1 MNSNFFIVT
10 SQDTYKGFVMKNQ
23 AQTLRFGLYIYTG
36 IALLFLLMK
45 LFGLEDVGYLR
56 LLNIVIV
63 VHFTNR
69 LAKLH
74 NLRVFENN
82 YPAALSSLFFANAV
96 AVVLSVISF
105 AVYVTLFDP
114 DFIQNFKGGLLLHK
128 NISLGNACMALLF
141 EGMASNV
148 IISFATMQYW
158 KSETKLRR
166 PEITKK
172 VEKVE

>member
-1 MNSNFFIVT
+1 
-10 SQDTYKGFVMKNQ
+10 MKNQ
-23 AQTLRFGLYIYTG
+23 AQTLRFGLYIYIG

-45 LFGLEDVGYLR
+45 LFAWEEVGFLR

-63 VHFTNR
+63 IHFTNR
-69 LAKLH
+69 LARIH

-82 YPAALSSLFFANAV
+82 YPAALASLFFANAL
-96 AVVLSVISF
+96 AVVLSVVSF
-105 AVYVTLFDP
+105 AAYVTLFDP
-114 DFIQNFKGGLLLHK
+114 DFIQNFKGGLLLNN
-128 NISLGNACMALLF
+128 NISLRNACIALLF

-166 PEITKK
+166 PEITGNI
-172 VEKVE
+172 EKAE

>member
-1 MNSNFFIVT
+1 ME
-10 SQDTYKGFVMKNQ
+10 NQ
-23 AQTLRFGLYIYTG
+23 AQTLRFGLYIYLG

-45 LFGLEDVGYLR
+45 LFGLEHIGFLR
-56 LLNIVIV
+56 LINIVIV
-63 VHFTNR
+63 IHFTNR
-69 LAKLH
+69 LARIH
-74 NLRVFENN
+74 NMRVFEND
-82 YPAALSSLFFANAV
+82 YTRALGSLFFANAI

-128 NISLGNACMALLF
+128 NISLGNACIALLF

-158 KSETKLRR
+158 KSETKLSR
-166 PEITKK
+166 PRMNKK
-172 VEKVE
+172 VEKAK